1 MRFGMSVEDALKQA
15 MLDLRQLDDPY
26 RSEMN
31 IIALDRDGK
40 PAAASSTPGKT
51 YVFQRTDMT
60 SYAEEERALVPYED

>member
-1 MRFGMSVEDALKQA
+1 VQQRWA

-31 IIALDRDGK
+31 IIALDRDGR

-51 YVFQRTDMT
+51 FIYKTTDMERF
-60 SYAEEERALVPYED
+60 AEDQRQVIPYEA